1 VALGDTVP
9 MGSGRKKCTGCN
21 KSKKE
26 APATTVPF
34 HRNKIHGRNIHID
47 SSIPSLCIDC
57 GKGAISVN
65 NDVIDGEIIGTLS
78 GKIAAKYEEGART
91 SSLLKEEL
99 ATNGMTIICDEKLSQ
114 NMKEIV
120 EGTLYPRLF
129 QKGRSDFLKNDLSD
143 AKMTEK
149 KSNNHDDRRWKNIYS
164 SQNNGTDSSINNQ
177 FLPIENRLSEILFAN
192 EHHASMAVIRGKEGE
207 TDGKSIGDGRKIRAD
222 EIQKRN
228 QRTEILKTQDL
239 NVLIKGHN
247 LNEAQSL
254 HVDGYGLK
262 LVVIYIDAC
271 SDRGYEF
278 SYVKGSH
285 QLLERHEQLAATTR
299 LLTEDVT
306 TIRARKG
313 ECIVFFESLVHAG
326 GKASS
331 RVPLNKKEALQAAE
345 RYDFFESLAHA
356 GGAASSRVP
365 LNEEAARQPAKRY
378 DGSGM
383 KKFQWFANQSETL
396 PIDVSFQ
403 WTFQYTGNLSVCNQP
418 NRTNTWYKK
427 TDQLMKDECCPVCN
441 DKLDPSSTLD
451 DAVIWGVTN
460 MAIHRKCSKEFD
472 DNYPKKRWKTD
483 TSGIEYRNEI
493 IVLRKERK
501 VEKMLEDGCDKF
513 IECICDPNKKIRQK
527 RHR

>member
-1 VALGDTVP
+1 MALGDTVP

-65 NDVIDGEIIGTLS
+65 KGVIDGEIIGTLS
-78 GKIAAKYEEGART
+78 GKIAAKYKEGART

-129 QKGRSDFLKNDLSD
+129 QKGRSDSLKHDLSD

-149 KSNNHDDRRWKNIYS
+149 KSNNHGERRWKNIYS
-164 SQNNGTDSSINNQ
+164 SQNNNGTDSSINNQ
-177 FLPIENRLSEILFAN
+177 FLPIENRLAEILFPD
-192 EHHASMAVIRGKEGE
+192 EHHASMAVKRCKEGE

-222 EIQKRN
+222 EILKRN
-228 QRTEILKTQDL
+228 QWTEILKTQDL

-271 SDRGYEF
+271 SDSGYEF
-278 SYVKGSH
+278 SYVEGSH
-285 QLLERHEQLAATTR
+285 QLLEEHEQRAATTR
-299 LLTEDVT
+299 LLTKDVT
-306 TIRARKG
+306 TTTARKG

-326 GKASS
+326 G
-331 RVPLNKKEALQAAE
+331 
-345 RYDFFESLAHA
+345 
-356 GGAASSRVP
+356 AASSRVP
-365 LNEEAARQPAKRY
+365 LNEEEARQAAKRY
-378 DGSGM
+378 TRLGM
-383 KKFQWFANQSETL
+383 ENFQWFGKESETL

-441 DKLDPSSTLD
+441 DILD
-451 DAVIWGVTN
+451 DEVIWGVSKK
-460 MAIHRKCSKEFD
+460 AIHRKCLKKID
-472 DNYPKKRWKTD
+472 IYPKKKWKID
-483 TSGIEYRNEI
+483 TSGIEYRNDI
-493 IVLRKERK
+493 IDLREERR
-501 VEKMLEDGCDKF
+501 VEKLLENGCDKF